1 MKQGW
6 ISPRFVQCVLAYRYT
21 MLVMAG
27 LALLGVQAIGLAA
40 LAKWHLAA
48 GLGVAPFVAGLL
60 ACALAPALAAI
71 ALTMSPSDELSAA
84 ARRALRQAQVP
95 THGGL
100 LMHEAML
107 AVMVRRQSIPVR
119 QRLVGWLIDCESDR

>member
-27 LALLGVQAIGLAA
+27 LALLGVQAIGLSA

-60 ACALAPALAAI
+60 ACALAPALAAL

-84 ARRALRQAQVP
+84 ARRALRQAQVA